1 MRAEDGAERR
11 CVSASATAS
20 RPILYY
26 SRAAARGQCREQRA
40 AAGDLSRRPLQCKCR
55 ARTVFTGSRPAESDR
70 RCDTVH
76 TSHAARVPRIRF
88 ALPCAESHMLKSC
101 RFVDW
106 RCNII
111 NFKSH
116 RHRTSIARFE
126 YRKRNRFVPSP
137 DPPGAR
143 RACVCT
149 TCRWSLARWRL
160 LGRVGSS

>member
-1 MRAEDGAERR
+1 MRAPQQADLY
-11 CVSASATAS
+11 CTTAVQ
-20 RPILYY
+20 R
-26 SRAAARGQCREQRA
+26 RAANAASSEQRQ
-40 AAGDLSRRPLQCKCR
+40 GTCR
-55 ARTVFTGSRPAESDR
+55 ADLCNANAVRAPCSLALGPPNRIGDAIQ
-70 RCDTVH
+70 CI
-76 TSHAARVPRIRF
+76 HAARAPRIRF

-126 YRKRNRFVPSP
+126 YRNRFVPSP